1 MVSTEMGVKKYKL
14 VRRGQKWCVRVKG
27 VVNTTDS
34 WHWCR
39 ERNMTYSNIKQHWN
53 RRRPWKYTYF
63 KQVRDWDY
71 DFIFD
76 KEYEATAFMIGYL

>member
-1 MVSTEMGVKKYKL
+1 MIKYKL

-27 VVNTTDS
+27 NVNTTQS

-39 ERNMTYSNIKQHWN
+39 ERKMEYHIKQHWVSAW
-53 RRRPWKYTYF
+53 RKHTPRT
-63 KQVRDWDY
+63 VWDY

-76 KEYEATAFMIGYL
+76 KEYEATAFMIGFL

>member
-1 MVSTEMGVKKYKL
+1 MIKYKL

-27 VVNTTDS
+27 NVNTTQS

-39 ERNMTYSNIKQHWN
+39 ERNMPYHIKQHWTSAW
-53 RRRPWKYTYF
+53 RSHTPRT
-63 KQVRDWDY
+63 VWDY

-76 KEYEATAFMIGYL
+76 KEYEATAFMIGFL

>member
-1 MVSTEMGVKKYKL
+1 MPQDIKKYKV

-39 ERNMTYSNIKQHWN
+39 ERNMRYNIKQHWN
-53 RRRPWKYTYF
+53 VNRTWFGKAYKTEL
-63 KQVRDWDY
+63 WDY

-76 KEYEATAFMIGYL
+76 KEYETTAFILGYL

>member
-1 MVSTEMGVKKYKL
+1 MPQVIEKYKV
-14 VRRGQKWCVRVKG
+14 VRRGPKYCVRVKG
-27 VVNTTDS
+27 TINTTDS

-39 ERNMTYSNIKQHWN
+39 ERNMSYSNIKQYWN
-53 RRRPWKYTYF
+53 INRTWFEETY
-63 KQVRDWDY
+63 RTERWDY

>member
-1 MVSTEMGVKKYKL
+1 MPQVIEKYKV
-14 VRRGQKWCVRVKG
+14 VRRGPKWCVRVKG
-27 VVNTTDS
+27 IVNTTDS

-53 RRRPWKYTYF
+53 VNRRWFEETY
-63 KQVRDWDY
+63 RTERWDY

-76 KEYEATAFMIGYL
+76 EKKEALTFILGYL

>member
-14 VRRGQKWCVRVKG
+14 VRRGPKWCVRVKG
-27 VVNTTDS
+27 IINTTDS

-39 ERNMTYSNIKQHWN
+39 ERNMPYHIKQHW
-53 RRRPWKYTYF
+53 PTYRTWY
-63 KQVRDWDY
+63 QPRQTEHWDY

-76 KEYEATAFMIGYL
+76 KEYEATAFMLGYL

>member
-1 MVSTEMGVKKYKL
+1 MVSTEMGMKKYKL
-14 VRRGQKWCVRVKG
+14 VRRGPKWCVRVLG
-27 VVNTTDS
+27 RINTDDS

-39 ERNMTYSNIKQHWN
+39 ERKMEYHIKQHW
-53 RRRPWKYTYF
+53 PVYGTWYEH
-63 KQVRDWDY
+63 KQREHWDY

>member
-1 MVSTEMGVKKYKL
+1 MVSAEMGMKKYKL
-14 VRRGQKWCVRVKG
+14 VRRGPKWCVRVKG
-27 VVNTTDS
+27 RLNTDDS

-39 ERNMTYSNIKQHWN
+39 ERNMPYHIKQHW
-53 RRRPWKYTYF
+53 PMY
-63 KQVRDWDY
+63 QIEHWDY